1 MRKNGGV
8 KQNLL
13 VAKSRVSSKNLT
25 IPRLELIT
33 AHTLAKLVAHVRLIL
48 TENNFKEINLWTDS
62 MATLYWLLN
71 RGTWSRYVR
80 NRVKA
85 IKDLGKF
92 TWRYVPTDQNPS
104 DLGTRGILVVKLNE
118 FWFKGPN
125 WLSNEMKWPKQPE
138 IVETTDATEEIIAT
152 GERMLLEQNSDIST
166 RMYHSLLTKF
176 KFSKL
181 LRITAFIKRFIY
193 NCLKARHS
201 GALITKEI
209 KLAELFWIKVAQIE
223 INEEIKE
230 FQLRRDQDEIFRCYG
245 KVSFYHPIFIPRRHV
260 LAEKIVEMYH
270 EQTIHGG
277 VQTTMSKVRER
288 FWIPRLRTLV
298 KSVRYKCSTC
308 KRINAKGLSS
318 PLPAMLP
325 KFREE
330 FSNPFATTG
339 VDFAG
344 PLHFKMSK
352 TKMEKAYIALFTCAA
367 TRAVHLKL
375 CENLKANCFK
385 RALKEFVARRGVP
398 NLIVSDNEK
407 TFKTTAG
414 WLKKLS
420 LDEDIQCYL
429 AKENIEWKFNL
440 SRAPWWG
447 GFFERLIGIT
457 KNALSKAI
465 GRALLTFQEL
475 EEILLDIECFMNN
488 RPLAYLDEE
497 FEQRAITPN
506 ILIHGK
512 PTTYSEESDNS
523 LETVNDVSRR
533 IRYLKRCRNQLK
545 KRWANDY
552 IKALTE
558 RRQPKHEKDPAVL
571 DNGRVILY
579 KDYLKDNQKWKL
591 GKIIKQIKEKDSVF
605 GDTKLRQVMVTL
617 SNAQFNLL

>member
-1 MRKNGGV
+1 M
-8 KQNLL
+8 
-13 VAKSRVSSKNLT
+13 
-25 IPRLELIT
+25 
-33 AHTLAKLVAHVRLIL
+33 
-48 TENNFKEINLWTDS
+48 
-62 MATLYWLLN
+62 
-71 RGTWSRYVR
+71 
-80 NRVKA
+80 
-85 IKDLGKF
+85 
-92 TWRYVPTDQNPS
+92 
-104 DLGTRGILVVKLNE
+104 
-118 FWFKGPN
+118 
-125 WLSNEMKWPKQPE
+125 
-138 IVETTDATEEIIAT
+138 
-152 GERMLLEQNSDIST
+152 
-166 RMYHSLLTKF
+166 
-176 KFSKL
+176 
-181 LRITAFIKRFIY
+181 
-193 NCLKARHS
+193 C
-201 GALITKEI
+201 
-209 KLAELFWIKVAQIE
+209 
-223 INEEIKE
+223 
-230 FQLRRDQDEIFRCYG
+230 
-245 KVSFYHPIFIPRRHV
+245 
-260 LAEKIVEMYH
+260 H

-339 VDFAG
+339 IYFAG

-385 RALKEFVARRGVP
+385 RVLKEFIARRVVP
-398 NLIVSDNEK
+398 NLIVSDNAK

-429 AKENIEWKFNL
+429 AKEHIEWKFNL

-497 FEQRAITPN
+497 FEQSAITPN
-506 ILIHGK
+506 ILIPGE
-512 PTTYSEESDNS
+512 PTTHLEESDNS

-552 IKALTE
+552 IKALME
-558 RRQPKHEKDPAVL
+558 RCQPKHEKDPAVL
-571 DNGRVILY
+571 DNGGVIFY

-591 GKIIKQIKEKDSVF
+591 GKIIKQIKGKDSVVR
-605 GDTKLRQVMVTL
+605 GYKIKTGNGYIIERPIQLVADLEIGKET
-617 SNAQFNLL
+617 S

>member
-1 MRKNGGV
+1 MSFLTVPRCVTTQYYQQVYLHGFADASKVAVCAAIYIVCLRKNGGV
-8 KQNLL
+8 RQNLL
-13 VAKSRVSSKNLT
+13 VAKSRITPKNLT
-25 IPRLELIT
+25 IPRLELIA
-33 AHTLAKLVAHVRLIL
+33 AHALAKLVAHVKLSL
-48 TENNFKEINLWTDS
+48 TENTFKEINLWTDS

-152 GERMLLEQNSDIST
+152 GERMLLEQNNDIST

-245 KVSFYHPIFIPRRHV
+245 KVSFYHPIFILRRHL
-260 LAEKIVEMYH
+260 LAEKILEMYH

-277 VQTTMSKVRER
+277 VQATISKVRESFR
-288 FWIPRLRTLV
+288 LPRLRTLV

-339 VDFAG
+339 VDFAR

-352 TKMEKAYIALFTCAA
+352 TKMEKAYILPC
-367 TRAVHLKL
+367 
-375 CENLKANCFK
+375 
-385 RALKEFVARRGVP
+385 
-398 NLIVSDNEK
+398 
-407 TFKTTAG
+407 
-414 WLKKLS
+414 S
-420 LDEDIQCYL
+420 LVLQQ
-429 AKENIEWKFNL
+429 
-440 SRAPWWG
+440 
-447 GFFERLIGIT
+447 ERCI
-457 KNALSKAI
+457 
-465 GRALLTFQEL
+465 
-475 EEILLDIECFMNN
+475 
-488 RPLAYLDEE
+488 
-497 FEQRAITPN
+497 
-506 ILIHGK
+506 
-512 PTTYSEESDNS
+512 
-523 LETVNDVSRR
+523 
-533 IRYLKRCRNQLK
+533 
-545 KRWANDY
+545 
-552 IKALTE
+552 
-558 RRQPKHEKDPAVL
+558 
-571 DNGRVILY
+571 
-579 KDYLKDNQKWKL
+579 
-591 GKIIKQIKEKDSVF
+591 
-605 GDTKLRQVMVTL
+605 
-617 SNAQFNLL
+617 